1 MNGSEAM
8 IGKGGRPGYLSGI
21 FLLWLCMF
29 STCIAQDTAFPL
41 RISQDSRHLEDSK
54 GLPFLIVGD
63 SAWSLIGDASLP
75 DAEFYLETR
84 KRQGF
89 NAVLVSLIEHQ
100 FSRKAPANFYDEKP
114 FAGDAF
120 GRPNDA
126 YFDRAE
132 AIIKAAASRNLLVLL
147 CPAYSGA
154 RGGPEGWYQ
163 DMVAAGPEKL
173 RAYGRYVGQ
182 RFAKYPNIV
191 WVQGGDYDPPNRNLV
206 TAVAMGIAD
215 TDPRA
220 LQTVHGNPDTL
231 TNDFWRDASWL
242 AIDTVYTYGNV
253 AATVLDRYRSGP
265 QRPFFLIEG
274 VYEGEHDVKERQVRL
289 NAYGALLSGASG
301 QFFGNNPVWH
311 FSAAGL
317 YEAKDSWQASLNSRG
332 AQSITHL
339 AALFRQLEWWKLVPD
354 LGSMLKT
361 DAGAFAARDKDG
373 AFALIY
379 LDTPSVTIDLD
390 RLAAAEKTLRWYD
403 PSNGLYLEPV
413 EHLGRGG
420 LRNLTVPASANASSF
435 QDWIAVLSAQE

>member
-1 MNGSEAM
+1 MLGDQRRL
-8 IGKGGRPGYLSGI
+8 GHLCGV
-21 FLLWLCMF
+21 FFFWLCMF
-29 STCIAQDTAFPL
+29 STCNAQDPVFPL
-41 RISQDSRHLEDSK
+41 QTSQDGRYLEDSK

-63 SAWSLIGDASLP
+63 SAWSLIGDTSIP

-89 NAVLVSLIEHQ
+89 NTVLVSLIEHQ

-120 GRPNDA
+120 EQPNQA

-132 AIIKAAASRNLLVLL
+132 AVIKAAASRNLLVLL

-163 DMVAAGPEKL
+163 EMVAAGPEKL

-182 RFAKYPNIV
+182 RFAKYPNII
-191 WVQGGDYDPPNRNLV
+191 WVQGGDYDPPDRNLV
-206 TAVAMGIAD
+206 MAVAMGIAE
-215 TDPRA
+215 TNPSA
-220 LQTVHGNPDTL
+220 LQTVHGNPDTV
-231 TNDFWRDASWL
+231 TSDFWRDASWL
-242 AIDTVYTYGNV
+242 DIDSVYTYGNV
-253 AATVLDRYRSGP
+253 AVAVLDRYRSGP
-265 QRPFFLIEG
+265 RRPFFLIEG
-274 VYEGEHDVKERQVRL
+274 AYEGENDVKERQVRL
-289 NAYGALLSGASG
+289 IAYGALLSGASG
-301 QFFGNNPVWH
+301 QLFGNNPVWH

-317 YEAKDSWQASLNSRG
+317 YEAKDSWQGSLNSRG

-339 AALFRQLEWWKLVPD
+339 ASLFRRLAWWKLVPD
-354 LGSMLKT
+354 QGSMLKT

-390 RLAAAEKTLRWYD
+390 RLAAGEKTLRWYD

-413 EHLGRGG
+413 EHLGRRGV
-420 LRNLTVPASANASSF
+420 RNVTVPASANALGF
-435 QDWIAVLSAQE
+435 QDWIAVLSTQE